1 MEENKM
7 SDNQQDSKNVD
18 IDYSKL
24 KYCKNLF
31 SEEEVK
37 SMKEAIKAIQE
48 AQDKIQ
54 KMKPLKYE

>member
-1 MEENKM
+1 M